1 MDKNCILFRIRAE
14 WCIYIGNAQFK
25 LTYMEHKRRTQY
37 YVLRRCDWPTGHIL
51 HYKCNN
57 TMYFA
62 RYEVNANLTGT
73 IDVPQNHT
81 ESRIIWIRIERTVRW
96 KFVCEYAT
104 IRCIT
109 FIVSVFVELAASRKT
124 QISST
129 STNNIRNVGV
139 IAICVSVPHCF
150 LFIFLIMYKM
160 FVFHFCAWMQRGPR
174 SQYHSR
180 CVYIIS
186 SLGYCYLSIHAY

>member
-109 FIVSVFVELAASRKT
+109 FIVRVFVELAASRKNT
-124 QISST
+124 NLINFHEQYSKCWSYSHLRVCASLFSFHISH
-129 STNNIRNVGV
+129 NV
-139 IAICVSVPHCF
+139 
-150 LFIFLIMYKM
+150 
-160 FVFHFCAWMQRGPR
+160 
-174 SQYHSR
+174 
-180 CVYIIS
+180 
-186 SLGYCYLSIHAY
+186 